1 MGKILMFLS
10 SFTNLINNSDFVKA
24 IALSAMMVNL
34 LQLPVLGCT
43 RAVYL
48 GNENLVITG
57 RTMDWLTQMDSNL
70 WAFPRGI
77 ERSGL
82 AGAKSMAWTSKYGSV
97 GVSVWDIGIADGMN
111 EMGLV
116 ANMLYLT
123 ETEFPTP
130 SADDSRKAISLSL
143 WVQYMLDNFATVE
156 EAVAAMEKDE
166 FYVIPMKSPDGKE
179 GTVHLS
185 ISDATGDSAIF
196 EYIDGKLQIHH
207 SRDYQVMTNSPPFEQ
222 QMALNGY
229 WQNIGGTTM
238 LPGTNRASDR
248 FVRASFYINAVPK
261 TADAVQGI
269 ANVFS
274 VMRNTSVPLGIS
286 TPERPEISST
296 IWRTVADQKNRR
308 YFFESTRQP
317 NVFWVDMAN
326 LDLSAGS
333 PSRKLTLTDGTIFSG
348 DTSGLFETTE
358 TMQFLPAAD

>member
-1 MGKILMFLS
+1 
-10 SFTNLINNSDFVKA
+10 
-24 IALSAMMVNL
+24 
-34 LQLPVLGCT
+34 
-43 RAVYL
+43 
-48 GNENLVITG
+48 
-57 RTMDWLTQMDSNL
+57 
-70 WAFPRGI
+70 
-77 ERSGL
+77 
-82 AGAKSMAWTSKYGSV
+82 
-97 GVSVWDIGIADGMN
+97 
-111 EMGLV
+111 
-116 ANMLYLT
+116 
-123 ETEFPTP
+123 
-130 SADDSRKAISLSL
+130 
-143 WVQYMLDNFATVE
+143 MLDNVATVE